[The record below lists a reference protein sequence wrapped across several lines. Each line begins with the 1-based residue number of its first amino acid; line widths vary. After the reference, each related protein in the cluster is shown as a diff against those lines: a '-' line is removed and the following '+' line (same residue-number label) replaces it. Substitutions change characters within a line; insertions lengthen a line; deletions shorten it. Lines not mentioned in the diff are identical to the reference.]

1 MLMIAVPGRTIPSGT
16 NVSAA
21 TATKRSASSLQ
32 SSAPDTL
39 GSAVKLGQVSS
50 HTRDKERKEKE
61 DVELKPP
68 WDLLPYAKDPA
79 NGTQIYR
86 IKMLMI

>member
-1 MLMIAVPGRTIPSGT
+1 MIAVPGRTIPSGA
-16 NVSAA
+16 NLSSA

-32 SSAPDTL
+32 SSASESL
-39 GSAVKLGQVSS
+39 GSAVKLVSG

-68 WDLLPYAKDPA
+68 WDLLPYAKDIT
-79 NGTQIYR
+79 NGTQNY
-86 IKMLMI
+86 KLEVLMI